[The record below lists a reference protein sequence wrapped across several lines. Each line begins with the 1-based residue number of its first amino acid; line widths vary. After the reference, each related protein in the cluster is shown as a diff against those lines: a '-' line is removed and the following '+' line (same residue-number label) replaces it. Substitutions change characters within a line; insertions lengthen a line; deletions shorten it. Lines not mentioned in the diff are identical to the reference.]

1 MLELQNNYDGKSEGK
16 QKKHVDRD
24 DLKMLSYRKKTT
36 LYLEKYITQMRQKF
50 NVLDNSNVPLYE
62 EDKIRKL
69 LDHINSPNNY
79 FKTEVNICR
88 SIHSARFNTA
98 FIYLSTVILR
108 LYRQPRHHQEDIDRD
123 GRSIHLGQEEEG
135 AEADYLKEEQAAV
148 EVVEEAM
155 EDKAKEIKIKVKIGL
170 T

>member
-1 MLELQNNYDGKSEGK
+1 M
-16 QKKHVDRD
+16 DRD

-108 LYRQPRHHQEDIDRD
+108 LYHQPRHHREGMDGD
-123 GRSIHLGQEEEG
+123 GRSTQMGEEEEETG
-135 AEADYLKEEQAAV
+135 AAYLWAEEEVVGVAEGGRGKRGKVNINQIENGVDISDSTRWYGKEE
-148 EVVEEAM
+148 
-155 EDKAKEIKIKVKIGL
+155 
-170 T
+170 